1 VPEEIEKI
9 LDLTQPPAPQATRE
23 PSVSKSARFSRT
35 CAFLALGSVMVFWL
49 MMVPIGSAV
58 KATGNAGDLIAILL
72 VCEAYFLTGLSIAVA
87 ITAIMGLVGAK
98 RHPGNRKVIVWA
110 LVLTFL
116 AVAGFIV
123 WFLIALSRS
132 KLFF

>member
-1 VPEEIEKI
+1 MVKCAHCGAVILLGGSQEGTLRFCNATCLKKGATEI
-9 LDLTQPPAPQATRE
+9 LTQPPKFRLTKQ
-23 PSVSKSARFSRT
+23 
-35 CAFLALGSVMVFWL
+35 FWTGLVTL
-49 MMVPIGSAV
+49 MIGSGPLV
-58 KATGNAGDLIAILL
+58 AILL
-72 VCEAYFLTGLSIAVA
+72 LFEAYFLTGLSIAVA

-123 WFLIALSRS
+123 WFLIALSRA